1 MLWKDMAKY
10 LWISELKPIFSEK
23 CDQFSVMSE
32 VKTGVD
38 FIDNKMRKSF
48 RNMWEYRKKYYGIHF
63 TIDRKLV

>member
-10 LWISELKPIFSEK
+10 IWISELKPIFSEK

-32 VKTGVD
+32 VKTEVD

-48 RNMWEYRKKYYGIHF
+48 
-63 TIDRKLV
+63 